1 MSPLQ
6 KVVSSSSPLIHLA
19 KIGRLNLLKEFFD
32 QIIVPEA
39 VHRECVEEKHREDAR
54 KIAEAEWIVVLKV
67 KDQKLKK
74 ALMMNLDEGEAEA
87 IVLALEEGAD
97 LILLDDY
104 EARTYQKLCHQSRLG
119 RAKSSNLLSRELV
132 VFLKK
137 VIQLHL

>member
-6 KVVSSSSPLIHLA
+6 KVVSNSSPLIHLA

-39 VHRECVEEKHREDAR
+39 VYRECVEEKHREDAR

-74 ALMMNLDEGEAEA
+74 ALMMNLDEGEARRVA
-87 IVLALEEGAD
+87 RNFGLSITGTIGI
-97 LILLDDY
+97 LI
-104 EARTYQKLCHQSRLG
+104 KPNMW
-119 RAKSSNLLSRELV
+119 AK
-132 VFLKK
+132 
-137 VIQLHL
+137 